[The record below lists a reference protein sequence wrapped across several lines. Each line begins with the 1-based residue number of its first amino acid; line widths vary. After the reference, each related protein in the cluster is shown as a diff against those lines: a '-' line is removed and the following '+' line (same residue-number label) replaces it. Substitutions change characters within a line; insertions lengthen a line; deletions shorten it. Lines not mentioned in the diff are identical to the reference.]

1 MSCGMMR
8 TTRQRNDDNQVDSR
22 MDNSPREISAQKAK
36 EKQFETLKFTYVDLY
51 VPLYD
56 YMFTY
61 MFT

>member
-1 MSCGMMR
+1 
-8 TTRQRNDDNQVDSR
+8 

-36 EKQFETLKFTYVDLY
+36 EKPFETLKFTYVDLY